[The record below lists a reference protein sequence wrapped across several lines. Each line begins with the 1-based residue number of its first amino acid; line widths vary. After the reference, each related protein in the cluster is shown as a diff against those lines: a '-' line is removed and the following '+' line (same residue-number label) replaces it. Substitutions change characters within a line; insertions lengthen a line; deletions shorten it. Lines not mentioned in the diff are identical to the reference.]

1 MRGDG
6 FIPMGTDAQTTLLR
20 WAAEQPGST
29 GLALLG
35 AGLLYGLI
43 GFRFV
48 RLLVV
53 VSSTVVGAALAH
65 LMIDKYA
72 EGGRTLVVLAGV
84 VAGWLAIVKPRTALV
99 MCSGATWAAMLY
111 HLANALAAPHQ
122 IAVVA
127 ILVAAT
133 VAMILTM
140 LCRETMTLLFLTMNG
155 TAAAMLGFI
164 GLAQDLAPTLGYTFR
179 DLAARHPLFVP
190 IFMAILG
197 CTAYT
202 IQANA
207 QRGDLIRGKPRF
219 VLV

>member
-1 MRGDG
+1 
-6 FIPMGTDAQTTLLR
+6 MGTDVQTALFR
-20 WAAEQPGST
+20 WAAEQPAST
-29 GLALLG
+29 GLALLA

-65 LMIDKYA
+65 LVIDKYA
-72 EGGRTLVVLAGV
+72 EGSRMIVTLAAV

-99 MCSGATWAAMLY
+99 MCSGATWAAMIY
-111 HLANALAAPHQ
+111 HLASALGAPHQ
-122 IAVVA
+122 VVTVAVLA
-127 ILVAAT
+127 TAT
-133 VAMILTM
+133 VAMILTI

-155 TAAAMLGFI
+155 TAAGMLGFI
-164 GLAQDLAPTLGYTFR
+164 GVAQDMLPSLGYTFR
-179 DLAARHPLFVP
+179 DLSLQHPLFAP
-190 IFMAILG
+190 IFMMILG

-202 IQANA
+202 VQANA